1 MVEANGDWHTSD
13 NKYASAGWK
22 ALHPPVIP
30 AKVPSLPPPSA
41 CSSSRPVATS
51 SNGKAKAHDG
61 EVFVL
66 DSDDE
71 DEGQVKRELSPSFAS
86 GSSVTGSSV
95 PQSQS
100 QVTRDDSIIDLTLE
114 SDEDERPPPR
124 QTGKR
129 KAMESDIPPST
140 TLPDQMWKKSRLD
153 SGSFQTS
160 VTNGDGRN
168 TTPSLRAT
176 TSPLRYTSGY
186 QPPVSPVYP
195 YSAGASS
202 SGNSRLPSFS
212 AILPETNGRWS

>member
-13 NKYASAGWK
+13 NKHASAGWK
-22 ALHPPVIP
+22 ALHPPVFSG
-30 AKVPSLPPPSA
+30 KVPSLPPPSA
-41 CSSSRPVATS
+41 RSPSRPLATT
-51 SNGKAKAHDG
+51 SNGKAKATDS

-86 GSSVTGSSV
+86 GSSVAGSSV
-95 PQSQS
+95 PQTQS

-114 SDEDERPPPR
+114 SDEDEPPPPR

-129 KAMESDIPPST
+129 KAMESDTPSIT

-153 SGSFQTS
+153 SGSFQTP

-168 TTPSLRAT
+168 TTPSLCAT

-186 QPPVSPVYP
+186 PPSPGYP

-202 SGNSRLPSFS
+202 SGNSRLPSFNT
-212 AILPETNGRWS
+212 ILPETNGRWS

>member
-13 NKYASAGWK
+13 NKHASAGWK
-22 ALHPPVIP
+22 ALHPP
-30 AKVPSLPPPSA
+30 ALSDKVPSLPPPSA
-41 CSSSRPVATS
+41 RSASRPVATS
-51 SNGKAKAHDG
+51 SNGKAKAHDS

-71 DEGQVKRELSPSFAS
+71 EEGQVKRELSPSFAS

-95 PQSQS
+95 PQTQS
-100 QVTRDDSIIDLTLE
+100 QATRDDSIIDLTLE
-114 SDEDERPPPR
+114 SDDDERPPPR

-160 VTNGDGRN
+160 VTNGEGRS
-168 TTPSLRAT
+168 TTASLRAT
-176 TSPLRYTSGY
+176 TSPLRYTGRY
-186 QPPVSPVYP
+186 PAPLSPVYP
-195 YSAGASS
+195 YTAGASS
-202 SGNSRLPSFS
+202 GSRLPSFNT
-212 AILPETNGRWS
+212 ILPETNGRWS